1 MITNVLLVLPSMVF
15 AGFFISLVTMFDT
28 KLNTWF
34 IGVVIVIEAVTW
46 AILMMRKEETNYHR
60 FTIGAI
66 CACVLMIVAIV
77 SVYAGMLWKII
88 VPFQGILQNTER
100 VAAYVILSFTKAI

>member
-1 MITNVLLVLPSMVF
+1 MYYLF
-15 AGFFISLVTMFDT
+15 YRQWSLRDFYQPCHMFDT

-34 IGVVIVIEAVTW
+34 IGVFIVIEAVTW

-77 SVYAGMLWKII
+77 SVYAECYG
-88 VPFQGILQNTER
+88 R
-100 VAAYVILSFTKAI
+100 S